1 MLCFRYAFFAL
12 NEWGEVLSKQS
23 LTAHVSQ
30 VTPTT
35 CFCTE
40 LFSINLNFFFI
51 PGVIKIPTEILL
63 RIQLVLKGSGVA
75 DEKTKYS
82 FYYFHNW
89 KFAHQKMTFFASKT
103 PQ

>member
-1 MLCFRYAFFAL
+1 MG
-12 NEWGEVLSKQS
+12 GEALSKQS

-51 PGVIKIPTEILL
+51 PGVIKIPTEIL

-75 DEKTKYS
+75 DERLNIHFTIFITGNLRIKK
-82 FYYFHNW
+82 
-89 KFAHQKMTFFASKT
+89 
-103 PQ
+103 